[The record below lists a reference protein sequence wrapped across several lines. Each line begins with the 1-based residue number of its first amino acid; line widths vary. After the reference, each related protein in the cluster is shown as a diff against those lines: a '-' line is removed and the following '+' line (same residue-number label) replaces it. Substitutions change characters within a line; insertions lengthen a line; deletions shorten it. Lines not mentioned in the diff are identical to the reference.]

1 MAVTPTYPGVYVQ
14 EVPSGVRTI
23 AAVGTSTALFI
34 GRTGKGRLN
43 FPVRCTSYSDF
54 VREFSDSTAV
64 GDMARYVRLF
74 FLNGGTDA
82 YVMRIANGATF
93 ASVTLRTEAG
103 EPALELT
110 AKQAGVLGE
119 TIRAVV
125 TYAGPRPE
133 ATFNIRL
140 FRWETDAAGR
150 RQAVDIE
157 EWKNLSMDPNS
168 PLFAPDVLT
177 QQSALVNAAVAA
189 GAPAPTNGYSQAG
202 RPVSHPA
209 NGPGVLAAWAQIL
222 GADPAAAGNQFE
234 ISVNGLPFVRVDL
247 SGIDVA
253 SLDDSSV
260 ASARAAI
267 ASEIEGA
274 IEDALAAAGHPGVE
288 VAVQLLAGPPA
299 VAAGEETSLLRISS
313 VANGDIL
320 IRPAPAEDLA
330 VPLMLGTE
338 QGGLEVGA
346 HAGRR
351 PAPTGI
357 SLRMARDGAWL
368 ELASRQQDSIA
379 SVRLPELQSDGTFAA
394 ADIPVDLVTTG
405 AGQPFYRDD
414 LPASRNGNNDGV
426 REKLARI
433 GDAVNAYR
441 VEHARTFFWT
451 AELWGSRL
459 AFVPASGDDNWVGTF
474 ATEPAADDLGAV
486 ANLVTR
492 NVRLYSVGVGG
503 TAGLQTPAPAVA
515 SDGTA
520 PTAADYEAALP
531 IIRREVDL
539 FNLMVLPPDAAPAV
553 AMTDI
558 WGPLSVFCQERRA
571 FLLMDPPT
579 TWTDPQQAS
588 TGVASLRAGLVSDH
602 AAIFY
607 PRITIREN
615 GREVNVGPTGAIA
628 GLMARIDATRGV
640 WKAPAGTEADLR
652 GVVGLERRLSD
663 RENGILNPRAVN
675 ALRVFPTG
683 IVSWGARTMAGDD
696 DFASEWKYIPVRRL
710 ALMIEESL
718 YRGLQWVVFEPN
730 DEGLWAQIRLN
741 VGAFMHGLFR
751 KGAFQGQ
758 KPADAYFVKCD
769 AETTTQADRDL
780 GVVNIWVGFAPL
792 KPAEFVVLYL
802 QQMAGQIQV

>member
-1 MAVTPTYPGVYVQ
+1 M
-14 EVPSGVRTI
+14 
-23 AAVGTSTALFI
+23 GTSTALFI

-54 VREFSDSTAV
+54 VREFSDSNAV

-93 ASVTLRTEAG
+93 ASVTLRTEADD
-103 EPALELT
+103 PALELT
-110 AKQAGVLGE
+110 AKQAGALGE
-119 TIRAVV
+119 TIRAAV

-150 RQAVDIE
+150 RQAVDVE

-168 PLFAPDVLT
+168 PLFAPDILT

-189 GAPAPTNGYSQAG
+189 GAPAATNGYSQSG
-202 RPVSHPA
+202 RPVSHPG
-209 NGPGVLAAWAQIL
+209 NGGGVISAWTQIF
-222 GADPAAAGNQFE
+222 GTNAAAAGNQFE
-234 ISVNGLPFVRVDL
+234 ISVDGLPYIRVDL
-247 SGIDVA
+247 GSIDVS

-260 ASARAAI
+260 ANARAAI
-267 ASEIEGA
+267 ADEIRDA
-274 IEDALAAAGHPGVE
+274 IEDALAAAGHPGVQ
-288 VAVQLLAGPPA
+288 VDVQLLAGPPA
-299 VAAGEETSLLRISS
+299 VAAGEETSVLRISS
-313 VANGDIL
+313 MASGDIF
-320 IRPAPAEDLA
+320 IRPAPMEDLA

-357 SLRMARDGAWL
+357 TLRMSRDGAWQV
-368 ELASRQQDSIA
+368 LASRQQDSVTAI
-379 SVRLPELQSDGTFAA
+379 RLDEQQADGSFAPV
-394 ADIPVDLVTTG
+394 DIPVDLATT
-405 AGQPFYRDD
+405 AGGEPFYRDN
-414 LPASRNGNNDGV
+414 LPASRTDNNDGV

-433 GDAVNAYR
+433 RDAVNAYR
-441 VEHARTFFWT
+441 VEHNRTFFWT
-451 AELWGSRL
+451 AEVWGNRL
-459 AFVPASGDDNWVGTF
+459 AFLPASGDDNWIGSFGTL
-474 ATEPAADDLGAV
+474 PNADDLGAV

-492 NVRLYSVGVGG
+492 NVRLYSVGVSG
-503 TAGLQTPAPAVA
+503 TAGLQDPAPAVA

-539 FNLMVLPPDAAPAV
+539 FNLMVLPPDAEPAV
-553 AMTDI
+553 AMTDV
-558 WGPLSVFCQERRA
+558 WGPLSVFCQEQRA

-579 TWTDPQQAS
+579 AWTDAQQAS
-588 TGVASLRAGLVSDH
+588 TGVAALRAGLVADH
-602 AAIFY
+602 SAIFY

-615 GREVNVGPTGAIA
+615 GRDVNVGPTGAIA
-628 GLMARIDATRGV
+628 GLMARIDGTRGV

-663 RENGILNPRAVN
+663 RENGIINPRAVN

-683 IVSWGARTMAGDD
+683 IVNWGARTMAGDD
-696 DFASEWKYIPVRRL
+696 DFASEWKYIPIRRL

-758 KPADAYFVKCD
+758 KPSDAYFVKCD
-769 AETTTQADRDL
+769 AETTTQADRNL